1 MKHFILLGL
10 SLLLFRAGFAQQ
22 FPVDCRV
29 LLSPPY
35 SGMLADYTQS
45 PSRLRIQLTLRDLS
59 QPSLQVSLR
68 VRLLGPGLVM
78 GNSPDFIQSRPIIL
92 SPGIPTTLSGLDLVE
107 HFSPLNWNIEGLYD
121 PQNPLPPGR
130 YEWEVV
136 AVELFRDRQVSNVER
151 AFWNWSSHLPPQLQ
165 SPLGDQ
171 SPAPGLLFSWRSRS
185 FLPLNRAWYRLFLY
199 ELDEDDD
206 PQFVSLSGAP
216 PFRVIETGQT
226 SYFYGPGEVPLTP
239 GKRYAWRVQATDWQG
254 ETHFELDG
262 WSEACAFRVLGP
274 PCLAPKPTVYVQ
286 PPSAVELVWDPV
298 PEVERYEIQVRK
310 KENEVQTF
318 STDVPRWVL
327 RQQNPGDYT
336 FRVQSVCGIGRMSA
350 WTSWQPYVIP
360 EEEEE
365 ESWMS
370 DPDLVYS
377 VEPEPEPNIPD
388 PIETARE
395 DLTRILDEP
404 FEFLIVP
411 RDGECVGCEDTRCVV
426 CEDTD
431 HGDTDH
437 GGAST
442 VLHVLSEATT
452 VEQLE
457 AIVKP
462 LKPQCIGV
470 VSNFS
475 CGTAEEI
482 PIYSG
487 EIISVKPGDE
497 VMMNTL
503 KLQIVEIDGQ
513 GNGIGTVKVPMMGM
527 AKVGVK
533 LVNLKVAEG
542 GCVVDGYAETSSDVP
557 LLVLDEKLKKNL
569 KAIAVASQLVAEVG
583 KTYARAIAEKINDF
597 REGVDK
603 IRAWAKGYQGGNA
616 DAGKAKAFQAYSQQ
630 AGKAMLE
637 NKAVPDS
644 LKSALNAAQEKSKE
658 AWTFFQTGKPCEV
671 SGGGG
676 GNHHKTFPVADCAG
690 YAAAI
695 EAEMVQ
701 LEQIRAVT
709 TCDCNW
715 IRQMM
720 EASNHCEELGD
731 RLAKIRAVNQ
741 TSDKVYT
748 QFNKPSFGLNSWQ
761 SRYVKV
767 DGQCYGI
774 RLTPM
779 FVEGVADLDF
789 KRFKKDR
796 ATQTIQ
802 VLDGNEKNILEIKV
816 LSGDWDKLDQYLG
829 FHSKTTSVP
838 GAGSSTEG
846 KYITGKQLKS
856 IFPSTS
862 QRRCNEVAA
871 LINKYADKF
880 EINTPLRL
888 AHFIA
893 QTGYETSG
901 FRANKG
907 AESGCYTSNN
917 SSWSGWINKKSWS
930 EPNFKLGCLGYIS
943 TKKGKKKLPWKSIAD
958 VPSRYICGSS
968 NPKSIAERNFFSYV
982 YQCEGDNG
990 DEESMDGYKYRGH
1003 GWIQLTWKKQYVEFN
1018 EWMKLT
1024 TPDEFQDVV
1033 AKPDLIGLDKTIDAI
1048 SGMWFWQTR
1057 GLNKTADKIEEN
1069 SSLEEFKK
1077 LTRLI
1082 NSAALGNQN
1091 RKELFEKT
1099 IESLK
1104 K

>member
-1 MKHFILLGL
+1 M
-10 SLLLFRAGFAQQ
+10 
-22 FPVDCRV
+22 P
-29 LLSPPY
+29 
-35 SGMLADYTQS
+35 
-45 PSRLRIQLTLRDLS
+45 
-59 QPSLQVSLR
+59 
-68 VRLLGPGLVM
+68 
-78 GNSPDFIQSRPIIL
+78 
-92 SPGIPTTLSGLDLVE
+92 
-107 HFSPLNWNIEGLYD
+107 
-121 PQNPLPPGR
+121 
-130 YEWEVV
+130 
-136 AVELFRDRQVSNVER
+136 
-151 AFWNWSSHLPPQLQ
+151 
-165 SPLGDQ
+165 
-171 SPAPGLLFSWRSRS
+171 
-185 FLPLNRAWYRLFLY
+185 
-199 ELDEDDD
+199 
-206 PQFVSLSGAP
+206 
-216 PFRVIETGQT
+216 
-226 SYFYGPGEVPLTP
+226 
-239 GKRYAWRVQATDWQG
+239 
-254 ETHFELDG
+254 
-262 WSEACAFRVLGP
+262 
-274 PCLAPKPTVYVQ
+274 
-286 PPSAVELVWDPV
+286 
-298 PEVERYEIQVRK
+298 
-310 KENEVQTF
+310 
-318 STDVPRWVL
+318 
-327 RQQNPGDYT
+327 
-336 FRVQSVCGIGRMSA
+336 
-350 WTSWQPYVIP
+350 
-360 EEEEE
+360 
-365 ESWMS
+365 
-370 DPDLVYS
+370 
-377 VEPEPEPNIPD
+377 
-388 PIETARE
+388 
-395 DLTRILDEP
+395 
-404 FEFLIVP
+404 
-411 RDGECVGCEDTRCVV
+411 
-426 CEDTD
+426 
-431 HGDTDH
+431 
-437 GGAST
+437 
-442 VLHVLSEATT
+442 VLSEATT

-462 LKPQCIGV
+462 LKPQCAGL

-513 GNGIGTVKVPMMGM
+513 GNGIGTVKVPMFGM

-583 KTYARAIAEKINDF
+583 KTYAGAIAEKINDF

-603 IRAWAKGYQGGNA
+603 IRAWAKGYQGGNT

-829 FHSKTTSVP
+829 FHTKTTSVP

-871 LINKYADKF
+871 LINKYAEEYGLTTK
-880 EINTPLRL
+880 ERL
-888 AHFIA
+888 AHFLGQI
-893 QTGYETSG
+893 
-901 FRANKG
+901 G
-907 AESGCYTSNN
+907 AESNLLDL
-917 SSWSGWINKKSWS
+917 K
-930 EPNFKLGCLGYIS
+930 EL
-943 TKKGKKKLPWKSIAD
+943 
-958 VPSRYICGSS
+958 
-968 NPKSIAERNFFSYV
+968 
-982 YQCEGDNG
+982 
-990 DEESMDGYKYRGH
+990 YKYRSKARIKEIFGKTKYCDLFE
-1003 GWIQLTWKKQYVEFN
+1003 GYEADLSRCNGEKPMGCVPPLTAITSNLVVKDKYVNSKLLFDYTYSCRMDNGPTTTGDGSRFRGRAFMHLTGRDKYTTLQKNWNASFPNDQKDFLCESDACEANRELLVTDLDFA
-1018 EWMKLT
+1018 MKSSL
-1024 TPDEFQDVV
+1024 
-1033 AKPDLIGLDKTIDAI
+1033 A
-1048 SGMWFWQTR
+1048 FW
-1057 GLNKTADKIEEN
+1057 KTAKANDLANMVTDGNIEKVSGKVNGGQIGIDIRKI
-1069 SSLEEFKK
+1069 LTKK
-1077 LTRLI
+1077 AYNI
-1082 NSAALGNQN
+1082 
-1091 RKELFEKT
+1091 
-1099 IESLK
+1099 LK
-1104 K
+1104 